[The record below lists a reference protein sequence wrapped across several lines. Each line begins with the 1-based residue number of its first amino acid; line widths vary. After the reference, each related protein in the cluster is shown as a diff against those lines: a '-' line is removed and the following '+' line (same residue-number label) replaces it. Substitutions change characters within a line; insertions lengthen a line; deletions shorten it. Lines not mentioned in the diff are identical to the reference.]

1 MKDKERDY
9 LDDLFRE
16 KLYNFE
22 AEPDAADWQAIA
34 DRLPQAKS
42 VPLRRAWRYWAAAA
56 AVLLATV
63 VGGLYLSAPRQA
75 EPPLA
80 EAVAPDETPTAAPE
94 LPAEET
100 EEVTA
105 LAEAAAPRMAAAR
118 VASAKRRTVQ
128 ETAPMVRTRA
138 LARSLEAPAAP
149 RMKATAQ
156 RAAVGAPQTRS
167 YAAETPLLA
176 SADLAV
182 RQPEAR
188 KAPRSRRWSFG
199 MGAGSV
205 SAGTNNQL
213 GVNSLKSTSVL
224 DMELSK
230 LNSPYFNEDNQK
242 ADIEHK
248 TPVSIGLGVSYAL
261 NDRFSLQSGV
271 TYTYLASEWERGS
284 IYVGTTKQK
293 LHFIGIPL
301 SLNYKIAEWK
311 RVQFYAA
318 AGAMTE
324 VNVAGKL
331 ESKIMADGDELRR
344 QREHIR
350 MKEWLWSVSGR
361 VGAAYPLWRFVSVYA
376 EAGVGYYF
384 DNGSD
389 IETIRSEKPFNVS
402 LQAGFRLGF

>member
-100 EEVTA
+100 EEVAA

-138 LARSLEAPAAP
+138 LARSLEAPVAP
-149 RMKATAQ
+149 RMKATTQ

-167 YAAETPLLA
+167 HAAETPLLA
-176 SADLAV
+176 SADVTA
-182 RQPEAR
+182 RQPEAQ
-188 KAPRSRRWSFG
+188 KAQRSRRWSFG

-230 LNSPYFNEDNQK
+230 LNSPYFNEENQK

-248 TPVSIGLGVSYAL
+248 TPVGIGLGVSYTL
-261 NDRFSLQSGV
+261 D
-271 TYTYLASEWERGS
+271 ER
-284 IYVGTTKQK
+284 VE
-293 LHFIGIPL
+293 
-301 SLNYKIAEWK
+301 AEEP
-311 RVQFYAA
+311 A
-318 AGAMTE
+318 AGDLVQE
-324 VNVAGKL
+324 
-331 ESKIMADGDELRR
+331 
-344 QREHIR
+344 
-350 MKEWLWSVSGR
+350 
-361 VGAAYPLWRFVSVYA
+361 F
-376 EAGVGYYF
+376 
-384 DNGSD
+384 
-389 IETIRSEKPFNVS
+389 
-402 LQAGFRLGF
+402 